1 MFLTEH
7 LMSIRNSCKE
17 MPKKYSKIQNSNIYH
32 MFGLLSIMFSAPYP
46 DTFRY
51 RLNGIGAQTGKMEK
65 KKCVI
70 DQQNR
75 RFAEL
80 STPD

>member
-1 MFLTEH
+1 
-7 LMSIRNSCKE
+7 
-17 MPKKYSKIQNSNIYH
+17 

>member
-1 MFLTEH
+1 
-7 LMSIRNSCKE
+7 
-17 MPKKYSKIQNSNIYH
+17 
-32 MFGLLSIMFSAPYP
+32 MFGLLSIMFLAPYP

-65 KKCVI
+65 KKKSVI